1 LINYFFIPNNL
12 IETMYSIINI
22 INRSTL
28 TLYIFLIYHNDLQQI
43 AILEPNK
50 CILKN
55 LPLGYLIQANKESL
69 LNNISFPCE
78 NYKTIQVIKSKNS
91 IIFD

>member
-1 LINYFFIPNNL
+1 
-12 IETMYSIINI
+12 MYSIINI
-22 INRSTL
+22 TNRSTL

-50 CILKN
+50 CILRN
-55 LPLGYLIQANKESL
+55 LPIGYLIQANKESL

-78 NYKTIQVIKSKNS
+78 NYKTRKIKKSKNF